1 MERTEGPKEGRWEHI
16 KPNRVRRAVTASA
29 RVALGGIPMGPQREA
44 EERVKRAEERRE
56 RAAKARRGRR
66 KVLERSL

>member
-1 MERTEGPKEGRWEHI
+1 M
-16 KPNRVRRAVTASA
+16 TASA

-44 EERVKRAEERRE
+44 EERVKRAEERKE

-66 KVLERSL
+66 KALERSLSVQEARVRKTVRKQLRGAKANQ